1 MIKKILE
8 YCTNLW
14 YALGGKKI
22 DDRSDDAMSKIKSE
36 LEKKASNI
44 LIEND
49 MLKLPVDLIKIA
61 DNYNIDVYYK
71 ELPNGI
77 SGAIKYDIKDEK
89 FKILLAKN
97 EPKKR
102 TRFTLAHELAHYFLA
117 QEELKNTY
125 EIHFDTLYRK
135 ATDNSEGEVDYLAG
149 ALLMNKELLERA
161 YKAIPSISALAE
173 MFDVSDSAMTVRLM
187 KLGLI

>member
-1 MIKKILE
+1 MLKKVLV
-8 YCTNLW
+8 YCANLW
-14 YALGGKKI
+14 YALNNKRIGNRRCFTMKRK
-22 DDRSDDAMSKIKSE
+22 MSE
-36 LEKKASNI
+36 LEKRANNI
-44 LIEND
+44 LVEND

-71 ELPNGI
+71 ELPDGI

-97 EPKKR
+97 ESKKR

-117 QEELKNTY
+117 QEELKNNQ

-135 ATDNSEGEVDYLAG
+135 STDNNEWEVDYFAG
-149 ALLMNKELLERA
+149 ALLMDKELLERA
-161 YKAIPSISALAE
+161 HKEISSISTLAKV
-173 MFDVSDSAMTVRLM
+173 FDVSDTAMTVRLI

>member
-8 YCTNLW
+8 YCANLW
-14 YALGGKKI
+14 YALSSKKTN
-22 DDRSDDAMSKIKSE
+22 DRSDNAMSKIKSE

-97 EPKKR
+97 ESKR
-102 TRFTLAHELAHYFLA
+102 RRRFTLAHELAHYFLA
-117 QEELKNTY
+117 QEELKNNH

-135 ATDNSEGEVDYLAG
+135 ATDNNECEVDYLAG

-161 YKAIPSISALAE
+161 YKEIPSIAALAE
-173 MFDVSDSAMTVRLM
+173 IFDVSDSAMAVRLM